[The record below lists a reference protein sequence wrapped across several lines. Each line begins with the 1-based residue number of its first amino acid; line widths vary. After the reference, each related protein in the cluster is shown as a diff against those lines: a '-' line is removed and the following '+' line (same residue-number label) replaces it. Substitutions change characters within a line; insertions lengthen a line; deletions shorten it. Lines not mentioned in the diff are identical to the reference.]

1 MTAGWLIGVLMDA
14 PGDPGA
20 LRRFFVVAR
29 PDRAEAEWAAVD
41 AATAVGPVAT
51 SPRGG
56 VEPVQ
61 AEGELPAGFLR
72 ANGVKPGTIRDLG
85 DLRPRRWLDAVIVPE
100 RED

>member
-1 MTAGWLIGVLMDA
+1 MAAGWLIGVLMDA
-14 PGDPGA
+14 PSDPGA

-41 AATAVGPVAT
+41 AATAVEPVAT
-51 SPRGG
+51 ALRGG